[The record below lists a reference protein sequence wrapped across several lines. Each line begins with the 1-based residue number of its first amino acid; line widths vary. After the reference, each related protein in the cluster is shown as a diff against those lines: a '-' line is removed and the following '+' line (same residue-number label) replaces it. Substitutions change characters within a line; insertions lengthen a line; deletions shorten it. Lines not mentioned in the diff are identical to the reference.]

1 MGMAADRKRS
11 RRLIGLAVLGLCL
24 GALPLWAADAPLDF
38 DYDIFRISDT
48 LALWLDVV
56 PILDQTK
63 MEDLLSGLDI
73 AVELNVNLER
83 PRFLVGAR
91 TLVHRQFS
99 LLISHPLAEDT
110 YWLRIGAEKAVE
122 YKFSNQLNLSDYL
135 ADSLVFRIG
144 PTTDL
149 AERTKIRL
157 SLAITCNS
165 MSPHLL
171 GAVARPPD
179 GLVPARQ
186 RIDNGIFDRLFE
198 LFRETIGFGRTSYR
212 VQSPVFDLDRLPS
225 GPP

>member
-1 MGMAADRKRS
+1 MAADRKR
-11 RRLIGLAVLGLCL
+11 RRRFMGLAVLGLCL
-24 GALPLWAADAPLDF
+24 GALPLSAADAALDF
-38 DYDIFRISDT
+38 DYDIFRVSDT
-48 LALWLDVV
+48 LALWLDIV
-56 PILDQTK
+56 PVLDQSK

-73 AVELNVNLER
+73 AVELDINLER

-91 TLVHRQFS
+91 TLAHRHFS
-99 LLISHPLAEDT
+99 LLISHPLADDT

-144 PTTDL
+144 PMAAL
-149 AERTKIRL
+149 ADRTKVRL
-157 SLAITCNS
+157 SLIITCNS
-165 MSPHLL
+165 MSPRSL
-171 GAVARPPD
+171 GAVARPSD
-179 GLVPARQ
+179 GLMPHRQ
-186 RIDNGIFDRLFE
+186 RVDDGIFDHLFE